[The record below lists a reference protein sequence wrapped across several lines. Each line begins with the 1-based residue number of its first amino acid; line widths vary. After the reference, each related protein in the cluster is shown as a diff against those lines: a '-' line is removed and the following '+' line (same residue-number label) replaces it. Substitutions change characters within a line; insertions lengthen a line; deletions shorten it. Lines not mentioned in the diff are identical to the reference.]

1 MWGEVQKTGGHGIIC
16 TVEGGIE
23 MSQDESKFIQQHLA
37 NERTFLAWVR
47 TSIAL
52 IGLGFLTAGLIFQTD
67 MEHWISALVGIGSVL
82 LGGIVLVLAA
92 RDFFARR
99 KGINAEKYQS
109 SSLIIWVVFLSLAVI
124 SLLLVGLV
132 LLMVL

>member
-1 MWGEVQKTGGHGIIC
+1 
-16 TVEGGIE
+16 

-52 IGLGFLTAGLIFQTD
+52 IGLGFLTAGLIFKTE

-92 RDFFARR
+92 RDYFARR

-109 SSLIIWVVFLSLAVI
+109 SSLIIWVVYLSLAVI

-132 LLMVL
+132 LLILL